1 MTEKTFCEECRNDVE
16 YTTVSVPMTGRIN
29 DEESDEHEL
38 ESVAIAKVV
47 LLLAKEQNEEL
58 NLRQL
63 QKVLREVNTVWY
75 FSKGNTLFT
84 EPFVKNVFNEW
95 QLPSVWDRFCGCASR
110 PIPVFTHGYRSMKD
124 LVDALSQ
131 PLLTDEDRDYLVD
144 LTRHILKQ
152 GKYKDSWSGNCY
164 ENQDLVNNP
173 GKERNAV
180 QHKKEK

>member
-29 DEESDEHEL
+29 DEESHEHKL

-47 LLLAKEQNEEL
+47 LLLAKEQKEEL

-131 PLLTDEDRDYLVD
+131 PLLTEEDRNYLVD
-144 LTRHILKQ
+144 LIRHILKQ
-152 GKYKDSWSGNCY
+152 GKYKDPWSGNCY
-164 ENQDLVNNP
+164 ENQNLDSDP
-173 GKERNAV
+173 GKEKNAV
-180 QHKKEK
+180 QHKKER